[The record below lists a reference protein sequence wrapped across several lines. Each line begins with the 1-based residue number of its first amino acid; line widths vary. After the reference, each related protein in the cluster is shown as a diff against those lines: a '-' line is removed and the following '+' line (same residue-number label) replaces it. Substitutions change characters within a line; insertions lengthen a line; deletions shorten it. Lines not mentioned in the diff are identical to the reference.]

1 MKINSSSFLKYD
13 MSAHHLAVNPER
25 ATSAHQTETK
35 RGKIFRG
42 YEKMGEN
49 QTEMNEWLLITNDPS
64 NL

>member
-1 MKINSSSFLKYD
+1 